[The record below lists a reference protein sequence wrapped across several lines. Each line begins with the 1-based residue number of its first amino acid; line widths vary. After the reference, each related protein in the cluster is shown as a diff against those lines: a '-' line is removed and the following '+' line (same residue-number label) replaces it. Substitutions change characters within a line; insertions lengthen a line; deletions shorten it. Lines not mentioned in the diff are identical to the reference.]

1 MRFSSSNV
9 QKVMKVGGLVL
20 LWLLCASIATAA
32 PVHQRRAKSRVCDP
46 HSRFTLRTIAANRP
60 VAGPISI
67 PSTRAQA
74 GLADPTLLF
83 QRGGAATFGDEV
95 AAISNDAPAARI
107 DGDVGLVPA
116 FEPLGVLV
124 RSVHRLPQSDA
135 FSPRS
140 PRGPPYSA

>member
-9 QKVMKVGGLVL
+9 QIVMKAGGLVL
-20 LWLLCASIATAA
+20 LSLLCASVATAA
-32 PVHQRRAKSRVCDP
+32 PAHRRAKSRVCDP
-46 HSRFTLRTIAANRP
+46 HARLTLRTIAANRP
-60 VAGPISI
+60 VAGPIST
-67 PSTRAQA
+67 PSTRVQA
-74 GLADPTLLF
+74 GLIDPNLLF
-83 QRGGAATFGDEV
+83 QRGSATTFGDEV

-107 DGDVGLVPA
+107 DADVSLVPA

-124 RSVHRLPQSDA
+124 KSVDRLPRSDA